1 MASVNKVIIV
11 GNLGRDPEMR
21 TFPSGDQVAN
31 VTIATTDKWKDKQSG
46 EMREATEWHRVVFN
60 GRLAEIAGQYLRKGS
75 QVYVEGSLRTR
86 KWTDQSGV
94 EKYSTEIRADQ
105 MQMLG
110 SRQGMGGGQQ
120 GGGGYDDGGYG
131 GGDQGGYDQ
140 APRRAA
146 PAPRPMAAPAQRPA
160 PAMRRRFHA
169 RLQGRRTAGASRP
182 GRKQNALACLGS
194 SLLRAVLLERL
205 PFQRR
210 WRARSVLR
218 MGAGHHRHSEQYRQ
232 RQRARC
238 TSLHAIPSSAHRRHL
253 QITQRQACRGRILRV
268 RPQHLLQGLKTD
280 HYRYPTEL

>member
-60 GRLAEIAGQYLRKGS
+60 GRLAEIVGQYLRKGS

-110 SRQGMGGGQQ
+110 SRQGMGGGGQGGGQQ
-120 GGGGYDDGGYG
+120 GGGYDDGY

-160 PAMRRRFHA
+160 PAPVAQAPRA
-169 RLQGRRTAGASRP
+169 AS
-182 GRKQNALACLGS
+182 GFDDMDDDI
-194 SLLRAVLLERL
+194 
-205 PFQRR
+205 PF
-210 WRARSVLR
+210 
-218 MGAGHHRHSEQYRQ
+218 
-232 RQRARC
+232 
-238 TSLHAIPSSAHRRHL
+238 
-253 QITQRQACRGRILRV
+253 
-268 RPQHLLQGLKTD
+268 
-280 HYRYPTEL
+280 